1 MLIELL
7 YFDGCPS
14 WEKSL
19 ENLKAALAAEGLQ
32 AGIRLVRVEDDDQA
46 AQMKF
51 LGSPSFRVDGVDLW
65 PEERQRYNLN
75 CRVFGTPG
83 GITGVPTVEMLREQR
98 RPMKLMTVNCNSPKG
113 REAPRNLED
122 S

>member
-83 GITGVPTVEMLREQR
+83 GITGVPTVEMLREQVILLN
-98 RPMKLMTVNCNSPKG
+98 PETN
-113 REAPRNLED
+113 REA
-122 S
+122 SKGAKAS